1 MLLQCECVYELDS
14 VCVCV
19 CTLHEVRMVRLVRG
33 EHCGHLIMISGVDVL
48 INTVP
53 RQLYLLK

>member
-1 MLLQCECVYELDS
+1 MLVQ
-14 VCVCV
+14 CVCTCARARACV
-19 CTLHEVRMVRLVRG
+19 CYTLHEVRMVRLVRG
-33 EHCGHLIMISGVDVL
+33 EHCGHLIVISGVDVL